1 MAEEVL
7 GKFQCVVLTPRATL
21 LDCKTLSITLPAHDG
36 QMGVWQDHMP
46 MLCKLGL
53 GIMEVRDFTTDDDQ
67 TPSRTYFLVDGG
79 FARIINNVV
88 TVLAYDVMTV
98 ADVETADAEKMRLEA
113 EKISGDSASAME
125 QRKHDAKKAALVMQM
140 AQISASQKKA

>member
-36 QMGVWQDHMP
+36 QMGVWQDHMS

-53 GIMEVRDFTTDDDQ
+53 GIMEVRDFTTDDDD
-67 TPSRTYFLVDGG
+67 TPGKTYFLVDGG
-79 FARIINNVV
+79 FARISNNVV
-88 TVLAYDVMTV
+88 TVLAYDVMTQ
-98 ADVETADAEKMRLEA
+98 ADIETIDVEKMLSEA
-113 EKISGDSASAME
+113 GKLPGDSAAAME
-125 QRKHDAKKAALVMQM
+125 QRKHAAKKAALVMQM
-140 AQISASQKKA
+140 TEMAEQNKP